1 MQNSEGSIML
11 RQIIIGRPNGIRR
24 KVATKAWEILTSYFD
39 DDSSDSMTSESN
51 TTDSFES
58 SVQKEYF
65 EPPKGVTPPE
75 GFEVV
80 LHKNTLQMNEVTQVI
95 VAGTAIAIARTEDGF
110 FAIENTCPHADGP
123 MSDGWIEGNQISC
136 PYHGWSLI
144 YVMEVVQP
152 IQIVAYKPMIYR
164 YLMKLFV

>member
-1 MQNSEGSIML
+1 M
-11 RQIIIGRPNGIRR
+11 
-24 KVATKAWEILTSYFD
+24 
-39 DDSSDSMTSESN
+39 
-51 TTDSFES
+51 
-58 SVQKEYF
+58 

-80 LHKNTLQMNEVTQVI
+80 LHKNTLEMNEVTQVI

-136 PYHGWSLI
+136 PYHGWTFNLRDGSCTTNPDSCLQTYDLQVLDEAI
-144 YVMEVVQP
+144 CVM
-152 IQIVAYKPMIYR
+152 I
-164 YLMKLFV
+164 